1 MYLREHK
8 RVVCG
13 LFTVWS
19 IFRLLR
25 LSTIDIIIISA
36 RRKIWQREFSRS
48 FFCYVVIWKTK
59 IMALGKTYITC
70 ISDFFS
76 ISGSFYYLPWL
87 SSYTILTIEVIT
99 APLSSLL
106 KLDGPCGT
114 KFRVPVWR
122 RTWNASD
129 NSADSGDR
137 GASIGTVV
145 IANEFH
151 VISGAISDRRAI

>member
-1 MYLREHK
+1 M
-8 RVVCG
+8 G
-13 LFTVWS
+13 FSQWWS

-25 LSTIDIIIISA
+25 LSTTDIIIISA
-36 RRKIWQREFSRS
+36 RRKIWQGEFSRS
-48 FFCYVVIWKTK
+48 FFCYVVIWKK
-59 IMALGKTYITC
+59 QDYGSWKNIYHLHQW
-70 ISDFFS
+70 FFS
-76 ISGSFYYLPWL
+76 ISGSFSTSFCFHLY
-87 SSYTILTIEVIT
+87 IKLTIEVIT
-99 APLSSLL
+99 TPLSSLL
-106 KLDGPCGT
+106 KLDGPCGI

-129 NSADSGDR
+129 NSGDR

>member
-1 MYLREHK
+1 M
-8 RVVCG
+8 G
-13 LFTVWS
+13 FSQWWS

-48 FFCYVVIWKTK
+48 FFCHVVIWKNK

-76 ISGSFYYLPWL
+76 ISGSFSTSFCFHLY
-87 SSYTILTIEVIT
+87 IKLTIEVIT
-99 APLSSLL
+99 TPLSSLL
-106 KLDGPCGT
+106 KLDGPCGI

-129 NSADSGDR
+129 NSGDR